1 MLWVALGK
9 SQEAAD
15 GNRTTK
21 RTQAHGRNELIQVP
35 ARVPDATDPF
45 AEKRLEVEDLA

>member
-1 MLWVALGK
+1 MFWVAPGK
-9 SQEAAD
+9 SWVAAD

-21 RTQAHGRNELIQVP
+21 RAQAHGRNELIQAL

-45 AEKRLEVEDLA
+45 AEKSLEVEDLA